1 MRLHLI
7 LLLPAFLLSS
17 CASTYFYSTI
27 STLNED
33 MYQNEDGDFIM
44 EEDSLLV
51 AYWFSGRN
59 APVYINVYNK
69 SGSPLYVDWASSSII
84 VDNVANSYN
93 GNIYDIDREPEESSS
108 QNIYIDGNS
117 VIVNSYTDHTV
128 EPEQVSF
135 IPPYSRS
142 TFNTMHLANFD
153 YENLKGKYFKNVKLG
168 SKSGEIVPAKMIK
181 FTEESTPLRFRSY
194 LTLYRDKEAPF
205 PIEHEFYISNLI
217 KTKHVKPN
225 NLPDNLFNK
234 GNMFYIE
241 KESKNK
247 GFGEALL
254 GTTLVL
260 GLFVIDAAIT
270 SSYHDDEY

>member
-1 MRLHLI
+1 MRLYLI

-17 CASTYFYSTI
+17 CASSFFYSTI
-27 STLNED
+27 STLNEN

-44 EEDSLLV
+44 EEDSLLI

-59 APVYINVYNK
+59 APIYINVYNK
-69 SGSPLYVDWASSSII
+69 SGSPLYVDWTRSSII
-84 VDNVANSYN
+84 VDDVANSYK
-93 GNIYDIDREPEESSS
+93 GNIYNMDKEPEESSS
-108 QNIYIDGNS
+108 QNIYIDKNS

-128 EPEQVSF
+128 ESEQVSF

-168 SKSGEIVPAKMIK
+168 SKSGEIVSAKMIK
-181 FTEESTPLRFRSY
+181 FTEENTPLRFRSY
-194 LTLYRDKEAPF
+194 LTLYHDKGTPF

-217 KTKHVKPN
+217 KTKNVKPN

-247 GFGEALL
+247 GFGEAML

-260 GLFVIDAAIT
+260 GLFVLDAAIA
-270 SSYHDDEY
+270 SDYDEY